1 MERIQCVCLSLD
13 QFKFYGYSFDVE
25 ILHHFMDLEI
35 DEIYDFGYITKCY
48 DGEVR
53 FYGYENEPD
62 LRETQFK
69 NVIDI
74 LNQYEE
80 EQRIEL
86 MVLRFTNGL
95 YLSYSEGVLYFQI
108 DNEKLF
114 YGYSSTLLRQYGFVP
129 DKVYEFTKLHPGREL
144 FIERPGVL
152 KAISK
157 LDREDGSGSAV
168 EWIK

>member
-1 MERIQCVCLSLD
+1 MQCVCLSLD

-35 DEIYDFGYITKCY
+35 DEIYDFGYVSKGF
-48 DGEVR
+48 DGVER
-53 FYGYENEPD
+53 FLNYENEPD
-62 LRETQFK
+62 LREAKFK
-69 NVIDI
+69 NVIEI

-80 EQRIEL
+80 EQQIEL
-86 MVLRFTNGL
+86 AVIGFTNGL

-114 YGYSSTLLRQYGFVP
+114 YEYSSILLKQYGFVP
-129 DKVYEFTKLHPGREL
+129 ESVYEFTKLHPGREL
-144 FIERPGVL
+144 FMERPGVL

-157 LDREDGSGSAV
+157 LNREDGSGSAV
-168 EWIK
+168 EWIT